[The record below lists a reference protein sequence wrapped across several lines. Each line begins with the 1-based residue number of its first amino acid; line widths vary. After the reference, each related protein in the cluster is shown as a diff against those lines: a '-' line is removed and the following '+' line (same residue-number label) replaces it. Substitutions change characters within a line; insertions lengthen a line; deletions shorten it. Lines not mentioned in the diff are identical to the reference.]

1 MPYPLQ
7 IVIVLIANPSQKGNK
22 SQNIGFHPYIFRYL
36 SNAIYFIPDNEKL
49 ILLLVILGFFFG
61 AVNTIAD

>member
-22 SQNIGFHPYIFRYL
+22 SQNIGFH
-36 SNAIYFIPDNEKL
+36 IYFDTSAML
-49 ILLLVILGFFFG
+49 
-61 AVNTIAD
+61 

>member
-7 IVIVLIANPSQKGNK
+7 IVIVLIANPARRAINRKILDST
-22 SQNIGFHPYIFRYL
+22 YIRYL
-36 SNAIYFIPDNEKL
+36 SNAIYFIPDNKKL